1 MLEPCPSSHPLQLGL
16 ASVWRELCGLAVLLW
31 SLVLGVEGDLIHS
44 LTVANWLPP
53 YACWQFLAPDTY
65 IKVVR
70 FVFTHDP
77 LSKNF
82 PPTPTLGLVDSW
94 KASVVKASV

>member
-1 MLEPCPSSHPLQLGL
+1 M
-16 ASVWRELCGLAVLLW
+16 
-31 SLVLGVEGDLIHS
+31 LGVEGDLIHS
-44 LTVANWLPP
+44 LTVANWLPL

-65 IKVVR
+65 IEVVR
-70 FVFTHDP
+70 FVFTPDP